1 MTKDNTSSTSVPAE
15 ELAEALRR
23 VRQLDPTAD
32 EEAVRGYLREIAEA
46 SAVLDRVDLGDA
58 PLHVSYSAS
67 WPERAVR

>member
-46 SAVLDRVDLGDA
+46 SAVLDRVDLGDGS
-58 PLHVSYSAS
+58 LQVSFSAS
-67 WPERAVR
+67 WPEGAVR